1 MTLPSIGLL
10 AFGNF
15 HFYIK
20 GGRNELSFGI
30 SVTQTAKQK
39 HLLQRK
45 STSPLFL
52 VDSHPIAMSTET
64 GVVPVPADDQVCSSL
79 SSTDVKHTGFSSQPI
94 VEKVHEETDAVN
106 GSDSPP
112 PPKPDEKKDEKEDLV
127 AESSVGSEVSATK
140 VEETPVDNDNQ
151 TETPVVV
158 EAEKIDDD
166 VPVEAASKE
175 IESSDKEPEQSSTK
189 DSASEAV
196 EAVESV
202 PVEKPAVESVEDKPV
217 EKKEEKAEA
226 IEADEKP
233 ASGTAEAVEKEAD
246 EKPSSEKTEEVEK
259 EVDEKKAVENAAI
272 EEVDKEAEKDQA
284 IEAVEK
290 EAEKDQAIEAVEKEA
305 EKTEV
310 IEEADEKKP
319 VENVAAT
326 EEVEKEADEK
336 KPVEIVATEEVEK
349 EAEKNQT
356 IETVEKE
363 PEKKEAIEV
372 DDEKKQIDDG
382 KPNVEAFEANS
393 STEEAAGQ
401 PAEEPVKTSLVKGS
415 ESVNEVVEEKQ
426 HEQLKDLLEMERNV
440 EKELKPEENAAT
452 DSSVPTVEEAQT
464 IEKEAEKDAAVTN
477 VEKPVAEKTE
487 KEAGQNAAEKDEE
500 KKIAKTEQET
510 EGNIEKT
517 GENVTQVADRDL
529 VTAKEVVL
537 EKEEEYKDIKE
548 HEVVVEPSAAI
559 VEPESKLEKTEEAKN
574 EPAAESL
581 EASKEEARQEVAVKA
596 QKQSGGIISKVKQS
610 IVKVKK
616 AIIGKS
622 PSSKVLS
629 PAPEAKA
636 DEQVSVK

>member
-1 MTLPSIGLL
+1 MCLYL
-10 AFGNF
+10 GNF
-15 HFYIK
+15 VSLVYHFW
-20 GGRNELSFGI
+20 
-30 SVTQTAKQK
+30 
-39 HLLQRK
+39 
-45 STSPLFL
+45 
-52 VDSHPIAMSTET
+52 
-64 GVVPVPADDQVCSSL
+64 QVCSSL

-319 VENVAAT
+319 VEN
-326 EEVEKEADEK
+326 
-336 KPVEIVATEEVEK
+336 IVATEEVEK

>member
-1 MTLPSIGLL
+1 MCLYL
-10 AFGNF
+10 GNF
-15 HFYIK
+15 VSLVYHFW
-20 GGRNELSFGI
+20 
-30 SVTQTAKQK
+30 
-39 HLLQRK
+39 
-45 STSPLFL
+45 
-52 VDSHPIAMSTET
+52 
-64 GVVPVPADDQVCSSL
+64 QVCSSL

-112 PPKPDEKKDEKEDLV
+112 PPKPDEKKDEKEELV

-233 ASGTAEAVEKEAD
+233 TSGTAEAVEKEAD

-259 EVDEKKAVENAAI
+259 EVDEKKAVENVAI
-272 EEVDKEAEKDQA
+272 EEVDKEAEKDQP

-305 EKTEV
+305 EKMEV

-372 DDEKKQIDDG
+372 DDEKKPDIEVVEKQIDDG

-393 STEEAAGQ
+393 STEEAADQ

-415 ESVNEVVEEKQ
+415 ESVNEVVEGKQ

-500 KKIAKTEQET
+500 KKIEKTEQET

-559 VEPESKLEKTEEAKN
+559 VEQESKLEKTEEAKN

>member
-1 MTLPSIGLL
+1 
-10 AFGNF
+10 
-15 HFYIK
+15 
-20 GGRNELSFGI
+20 
-30 SVTQTAKQK
+30 
-39 HLLQRK
+39 
-45 STSPLFL
+45 
-52 VDSHPIAMSTET
+52 MSTET
-64 GVVPVPADDQVCSSL
+64 GVVPVPADD
-79 SSTDVKHTGFSSQPI
+79 QPI

-112 PPKPDEKKDEKEDLV
+112 PPKPDEKKDEKEELV

-233 ASGTAEAVEKEAD
+233 TSGTAEAVEKEAD

-259 EVDEKKAVENAAI
+259 EVDEKKAVENVAI
-272 EEVDKEAEKDQA
+272 EEVDKEAEKDQP

-305 EKTEV
+305 EKTE
-310 IEEADEKKP
+310 
-319 VENVAAT
+319 
-326 EEVEKEADEK
+326 
-336 KPVEIVATEEVEK
+336 
-349 EAEKNQT
+349 
-356 IETVEKE
+356 
-363 PEKKEAIEV
+363 EAIEV
-372 DDEKKQIDDG
+372 DDEKKPDIEVVEKQIDDG

-393 STEEAAGQ
+393 STEEAADQ

-415 ESVNEVVEEKQ
+415 ESVNEVVEGKQ

-500 KKIAKTEQET
+500 KKIAKTEQEA

-629 PAPEAKA
+629 PAPQAKA
-636 DEQVSVK
+636 DEQVSAQ

>member
-1 MTLPSIGLL
+1 
-10 AFGNF
+10 
-15 HFYIK
+15 
-20 GGRNELSFGI
+20 
-30 SVTQTAKQK
+30 
-39 HLLQRK
+39 
-45 STSPLFL
+45 
-52 VDSHPIAMSTET
+52 MSTET
-64 GVVPVPADDQVCSSL
+64 GVVPVAADD
-79 SSTDVKHTGFSSQPI
+79 QPI
-94 VEKVHEETDAVN
+94 VEKIHEETDAVN
-106 GSDSPP
+106 GIDSPP

-127 AESSVGSEVSATK
+127 AGSSVRSEVSATK

-151 TETPVVV
+151 TETLVVV

-166 VPVEAASKE
+166 VPVEAALKE

-189 DSASEAV
+189 DSASEVV
-196 EAVESV
+196 EVVESV
-202 PVEKPAVESVEDKPV
+202 PVKKPAVESVEDKPV
-217 EKKEEKAEA
+217 EKKEEKAET

-233 ASGTAEAVEKEAD
+233 ASETAEAVEKEAD

-259 EVDEKKAVENAAI
+259 ELDEKKAMENVAI
-272 EEVDKEAEKDQA
+272 EE
-284 IEAVEK
+284 VEK

-310 IEEADEKKP
+310 IEKADEKKS

-336 KPVEIVATEEVEK
+336 KPVEIVATKEVEK

-363 PEKKEAIEV
+363 PEKMETIKV
-372 DDEKKQIDDG
+372 DDEKKPDIEVVEKQIDDG
-382 KPNVEAFEANS
+382 KPNVEAFEANA
-393 STEEAAGQ
+393 STEEAADQ
-401 PAEEPVKTSLVKGS
+401 PAEEPVKTSLVKDS
-415 ESVNEVVEEKQ
+415 ETVNEVVEGKQ

-464 IEKEAEKDAAVTN
+464 IEKEAEEDAAVTN

-487 KEAGQNAAEKDEE
+487 KEAGKNAADKDEE

-510 EGNIEKT
+510 EGNVEKT
-517 GENVTQVADRDL
+517 GENVAQVADRDL
-529 VTAKEVVL
+529 VAAKEVVL
-537 EKEEEYKDIKE
+537 EKEEDYKDIKE
-548 HEVVVEPSAAI
+548 NEVVAEPSAAI
-559 VEPESKLEKTEEAKN
+559 VEPESKLEKTKEAKN

-581 EASKEEARQEVAVKA
+581 EASKEEAKQEVAVKA

>member
-1 MTLPSIGLL
+1 
-10 AFGNF
+10 
-15 HFYIK
+15 
-20 GGRNELSFGI
+20 
-30 SVTQTAKQK
+30 
-39 HLLQRK
+39 
-45 STSPLFL
+45 
-52 VDSHPIAMSTET
+52 MSTET
-64 GVVPVPADDQVCSSL
+64 GVVPVAADDQVCSSL
-79 SSTDVKHTGFSSQPI
+79 SSTDVKYTGFSSHPI
-94 VEKVHEETDAVN
+94 VEKIHEETDAVN
-106 GSDSPP
+106 GIDSPP

-127 AESSVGSEVSATK
+127 AGSSVRSEVSATK

-151 TETPVVV
+151 TETLVVV

-189 DSASEAV
+189 DSASEVV
-196 EAVESV
+196 EVVESV
-202 PVEKPAVESVEDKPV
+202 PVKKPAVESVEDKPV
-217 EKKEEKAEA
+217 EKKEEKAET

-233 ASGTAEAVEKEAD
+233 ASETAEAVEKEAD

-259 EVDEKKAVENAAI
+259 ELDEKKAMENVAI
-272 EEVDKEAEKDQA
+272 EE
-284 IEAVEK
+284 VEK

-310 IEEADEKKP
+310 IEKADEKKS

-336 KPVEIVATEEVEK
+336 KPVEIVATKEVEK

-363 PEKKEAIEV
+363 PEKMETIKV
-372 DDEKKQIDDG
+372 DDEKKPDIEVVEKQIDDG
-382 KPNVEAFEANS
+382 KPNVEAFEANA
-393 STEEAAGQ
+393 STEEAADQ
-401 PAEEPVKTSLVKGS
+401 PAEEPVKTSLVKDS
-415 ESVNEVVEEKQ
+415 ETVNEVVEGKQ

-464 IEKEAEKDAAVTN
+464 IEKEAEEDAAVTN

-487 KEAGQNAAEKDEE
+487 KEAGKNAADKDEE

-510 EGNIEKT
+510 EGNVEKT
-517 GENVTQVADRDL
+517 GENVAQVADRDL
-529 VTAKEVVL
+529 VAAKEVVL
-537 EKEEEYKDIKE
+537 EKEEDYKDIKE
-548 HEVVVEPSAAI
+548 NEVVAEPSAAI
-559 VEPESKLEKTEEAKN
+559 VEPESKLEKTKEAKN

-581 EASKEEARQEVAVKA
+581 EASKEEAKQEVAVKA